1 MLEVLLYAVT
11 LGITLSFA
19 AGPVFFVIIETSI
32 SQGKTKALMLDL
44 GAALAD
50 VIFILIAFLGSQSL
64 IESLEDNIWVS
75 LIGGVAVL
83 VFGAYY
89 FLKSKTP
96 GQFKNEVV
104 VKRKRLFFF
113 KGFLLNFL
121 NVGVLFYWIATTVA
135 VGSLVHHERGKMIMV
150 YVIIM
155 LSYLTVDMFKIYFA
169 NKFKQRF
176 KGRNLQMVE
185 KVIGI
190 ILALFGIYIIIHSF
204 L

>member
-1 MLEVLLYAVT
+1 MLEVILYAVT

-50 VIFILIAFLGSQSL
+50 VIFILIAFFGSQSL

-75 LIGGVAVL
+75 LIGGIAVV
-83 VFGAYY
+83 VFGGYY
-89 FLKSKTP
+89 ILKSRTP
-96 GQFKNEVV
+96 GQLKTEIAI
-104 VKRKRLFFF
+104 KRKRLFFF

-135 VGSLVHHERGKMIMV
+135 IGSLVHHERSKMIMV
-150 YVIIM
+150 YVLIM
-155 LSYLTVDMFKIYFA
+155 VTYLTVDLFKIYFA
-169 NKFKQRF
+169 NMFKERF

-185 KVIGI
+185 KVIGFV
-190 ILALFGIYIIIHSF
+190 LCLFGLYIVVRAF

>member
-1 MLEVLLYAVT
+1 MLEVILYAVT

-50 VIFILIAFLGSQSL
+50 VIFILIAFYGSQSL
-64 IESLEDNIWVS
+64 ISSLEDNIWVS
-75 LIGGVAVL
+75 LIGGLAVV
-83 VFGAYY
+83 VFGGYY
-89 FLKSKTP
+89 ILKSKTP
-96 GQFKNEVV
+96 GQFKNRVA

-135 VGSLVHHERGKMIMV
+135 IGSLVHHERSKMIMV
-150 YVIIM
+150 YALIM
-155 LSYLTVDMFKIYFA
+155 LTYLTVDMFKIYFA
-169 NKFKQRF
+169 NKFKERF

-185 KVIGI
+185 KIIGL
-190 ILALFGIYIIIHSF
+190 ILLLFGIYIVIRAF